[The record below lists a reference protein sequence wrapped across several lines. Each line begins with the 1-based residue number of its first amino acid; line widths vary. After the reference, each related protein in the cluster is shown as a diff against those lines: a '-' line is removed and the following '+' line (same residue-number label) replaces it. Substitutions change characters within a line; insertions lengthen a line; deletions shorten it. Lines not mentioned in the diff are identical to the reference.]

1 MISRKENSAKTRE
14 GRFKTALNTTAT
26 FDIRNAHRKQGK
38 AFLLYFFSAFQA
50 TVYVR
55 YIPILKGMWQ
65 HKTSTY
71 QGPRWGDGEGGAL
84 AQSSP
89 PFESIDS
96 MANAFKATKGLLQ
109 LLDT

>member
-26 FDIRNAHRKQGK
+26 FDMRNAHRKQGK

-55 YIPILKGMWQ
+55 YIPILNGMWQ
-65 HKTSTY
+65 HINIDLPGTAL
-71 QGPRWGDGEGGAL
+71 GGRGGG
-84 AQSSP
+84 
-89 PFESIDS
+89 
-96 MANAFKATKGLLQ
+96 GL
-109 LLDT
+109 